1 MPRHFHG
8 EGVSRW
14 KRIAWHA
21 TAGHKAYSGSTRA
34 VREAYINPLISP
46 SLPSLFAV
54 QLYSQK
60 LAENFSNTLS
70 DFHALEMATLAF
82 KPYTYKP
89 TAPRSKS
96 TATYRRP
103 AAEQARNSSTVFGG
117 SDKAN
122 NNETD
127 DNDRDLPTIEELLFT
142 NLQAQG
148 FTTGDRGLDKTSGVE
163 EVAADENDPIVLLGD
178 SNLSAS
184 EAEAND
190 VSLCAESAIVPG
202 ARLFDSPETA
212 IDSTTPAPPRSS
224 DGWYDIDD
232 FLEPAPRS
240 QLAEQGASTP
250 DSLPPH
256 TPSLRLSSEPLYD
269 KDRLYTGRGVADE
282 HELVDHTLNTLF
294 IDEGVIKQQEVEQEQ
309 KKDEGNTK
317 DEDEGPQQE
326 MNVVAPVVM
335 AERASR
341 SLRLANRR
349 QSLPNLNSSPE
360 PSYNEVGSRSGGNSD
375 DELNSTNSAEDNE
388 KKSRPAKRKQLS
400 SSHDGPI
407 RKKPRRPLQESSSC
421 QRRPLSKPHRQ
432 YLKSHS
438 PLDQCS
444 RVATS
449 SSTKGQLPSPA
460 PSILQS
466 IDTKMSLSNSNLS
479 PSSRATPPTL
489 TEITFRPHSAY
500 CYSFTATIRDGCNG
514 RGVSL
519 AQLARLIAS
528 TGHIGKINDFTI
540 KPIEQHSYLLSGFSR
555 HTSSSITAE
564 AGRDHVDATRTRPQ
578 DSKVVDAGAFI
589 SRGSEPSSSDDDES
603 GLSDSDPELGSD
615 CDSDGC
621 SSEDELGRSGSRMNV
636 PWDPID
642 EQRLL
647 AYKKEGKSWKWIF
660 RQFPGRTQPAVRT
673 RLNIV
678 QARGE

>member
-1 MPRHFHG
+1 
-8 EGVSRW
+8 
-14 KRIAWHA
+14 
-21 TAGHKAYSGSTRA
+21 
-34 VREAYINPLISP
+34 
-46 SLPSLFAV
+46 
-54 QLYSQK
+54 
-60 LAENFSNTLS
+60 
-70 DFHALEMATLAF
+70 
-82 KPYTYKP
+82 
-89 TAPRSKS
+89 
-96 TATYRRP
+96 
-103 AAEQARNSSTVFGG
+103 
-117 SDKAN
+117 
-122 NNETD
+122 
-127 DNDRDLPTIEELLFT
+127 
-142 NLQAQG
+142 
-148 FTTGDRGLDKTSGVE
+148 
-163 EVAADENDPIVLLGD
+163 
-178 SNLSAS
+178 LSAS

-190 VSLCAESAIVPG
+190 VSLRAESATAPG
-202 ARLFDSPETA
+202 AGLFDSPETA

-224 DGWYDIDD
+224 DRWHDIDD

-240 QLAEQGASTP
+240 RLAEQGASTP

-256 TPSLRLSSEPLYD
+256 TPSSRLSSEPLYD
-269 KDRLYTGRGVADE
+269 SISPEGSRRARSEATTSSSSPPPHHARASPETQLSQEGRLHTGRGVADE
-282 HELVDHTLNTLF
+282 HELVDHALDTLL
-294 IDEGVIKQQEVEQEQ
+294 IDEGARKQQEVEQEQ
-309 KKDEGNTK
+309 EKDEGNTE

-326 MNVVAPVVM
+326 MNVVAPVVT
-335 AERASR
+335 AEGAGGRP
-341 SLRLANRR
+341 RLANRR
-349 QSLPNLNSSPE
+349 QSLPNLDSSPE
-360 PSYNEVGSRSGGNSD
+360 PSYNEAGSRSGGDSD
-375 DELNSTNSAEDNE
+375 DELNSTDSAEDDE
-388 KKSRPAKRKQLS
+388 KKPRAAKRKQLS
-400 SSHDGPI
+400 SSHDGPT

-449 SSTKGQLPSPA
+449 SSAKGRLPSPA
-460 PSILQS
+460 SSIPQS
-466 IDTKMSLSNSNLS
+466 IDTKMSLGDSNLS

-489 TEITFRPHSAY
+489 TEITFRPHSAH
-500 CYSFTATIRDGCNG
+500 CYSFTATIRDCCDG

-528 TGHIGKINDFTI
+528 TGHVGKIDDFTI

-578 DSKVVDAGAFI
+578 DSKAVDAGAFI